1 MGRTSALVRGPPCT
15 GILGETVVVTDTT
28 PHARPAPAAT
38 GTPEPRAGTARPPAG
53 RRYRRAVAVLTLVV
67 AAWTV
72 VWAAVTPMFRSPDEQ
87 NHVNSVL
94 RIAYGGGWPPPG
106 DAYFSPAIA
115 QAVDEAGYPADLPGR
130 WRHREDAR
138 QFVDVVPV
146 PREDRTH
153 LDAGNALGDASSG
166 TEVDQMTQHPP
177 LYYALGAGFL
187 HVTGLT
193 DARWDQ
199 VTLAL
204 RLLDALLLALVVPL
218 AAESAR
224 RATGSPSAGLVA
236 GAFPLLLPQLG
247 HVMGAVN
254 NDALVVLACAAATYL
269 AVRVVTGDLRWRVAV
284 AIGVVL
290 GLGLLTKVMLAFAV
304 PMVVAAYALARG
316 RRWPGRLGRLA
327 VAGAVTLAVG
337 GWWWVRNLITLGAVQ
352 PVGRPRELTILAT
365 VPDHDVPSI
374 IAGRLAQS
382 FFGNLSW
389 LEVHLAGAWVV
400 WGSVALAAAGLV
412 ALVLPGARRSAVVL
426 LLLPAALAA
435 GVAYNAWDFHAETGR
450 LVAIQGRYVFGGV
463 AALGAAVAI
472 AAWQLARRS
481 DRRLARGVP
490 AVVTLALA
498 AAVGGLFWAFD
509 AFYRGPDEAFGDA
522 VDRWLA
528 WSPLPEPALVALL
541 AAAAAVLLGGLV
553 VGLLWPRRL
562 AASSIDPAPGTP
574 PPAVPGAPKDAR

>member
-1 MGRTSALVRGPPCT
+1 M
-15 GILGETVVVTDTT
+15 TDTT
-28 PHARPAPAAT
+28 PHARPAPAAAA
-38 GTPEPRAGTARPPAG
+38 GTPRTRTGTARPPAG

-72 VWAAVTPMFRSPDEQ
+72 VWAVVTPMFRSPDEQ

-106 DAYFSPAIA
+106 DAYFSPAVVD
-115 QAVDEAGYPADLPGR
+115 AVDEAGYPADLPGR
-130 WRHREDAR
+130 WRHREDVR

-146 PREDRTH
+146 PREDRTSV
-153 LDAGNALGDASSG
+153 DAGNAVGDASSG
-166 TEVDQMTQHPP
+166 TDVDQMTQHPP
-177 LYYALGAGFL
+177 LYYALGAGVL
-187 HVTGLT
+187 HATGLT

-236 GAFPLLLPQLG
+236 AAFPLVLPQLG

-290 GLGLLTKVMLAFAV
+290 GLGMLTKVMLAFAV

-316 RRWPGRLGRLA
+316 QRWPGRLGRLA
-327 VAGAVTLAVG
+327 VAGGVTLAVG
-337 GWWWVRNLITLGAVQ
+337 GWWWLRNVVTLGAVQ
-352 PVGRPRELTILAT
+352 PVGRPRDLGILAT
-365 VPDHDVPSI
+365 VPDADVPSI

-400 WGSVALAAAGLV
+400 WGTVALAAAALV
-412 ALVLPGARRSAVVL
+412 AVVLPGTRRSAVVVL
-426 LLLPAALAA
+426 LTPAALAL
-435 GVAYNAWDFHAETGR
+435 GVAYNAWDFHTETGR

-463 AALGAAVAI
+463 AALATAVAI
-472 AAWQLARRS
+472 TAWQLARRS

-490 AVVTLALA
+490 VAVTLALA
-498 AAVGGLFWAFD
+498 AAVGGLLWAFG
-509 AFYRGPDEAFGDA
+509 AFYRGPGEAFGDA

-528 WSPLPEPALVALL
+528 WSPLPVPALVALL
-541 AAAAAVLLGGLV
+541 AAAAAVLLAGLV
-553 VGLLWPRRL
+553 TGLVWPRRL
-562 AASSIDPAPGTP
+562 AASSTDPAPGTP
-574 PPAVPGAPKDAR
+574 SPAVPGAPKDAR